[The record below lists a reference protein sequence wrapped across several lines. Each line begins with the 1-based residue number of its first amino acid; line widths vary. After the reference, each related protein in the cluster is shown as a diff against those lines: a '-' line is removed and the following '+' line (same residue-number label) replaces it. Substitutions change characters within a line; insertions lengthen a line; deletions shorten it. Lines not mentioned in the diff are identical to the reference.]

1 MSIEEA
7 KQKKKDLELAIARL
21 CKEFEETT
29 DLTITDLDVYTIEHG
44 LTDSS
49 TRHVQVTCR
58 I

>member
-44 LTDSS
+44 LADSS
-49 TRHVQVTCR
+49 TQHVQVTCR